1 MGWYAYS
8 FGAEVFAVCGVGSFL
23 PVTLEQLARERGV
36 FWSDKT
42 TPCVAKVELGNGS
55 DGNASLASFLVR
67 AATEKENDQCIITIF
82 GSEITTASF
91 AMYTFSIAVLFQAL
105 ALISFSSVAD
115 HGPYRKRLLLCFG
128 FTGATTSMLFLFVT
142 PRVYLLGS
150 ILLIIGVTCL
160 GSSFT
165 LLNSFLPLLVSNHPL
180 IRGQRS
186 SDIALEAMSSTA
198 HDTTSAAHDGTE
210 SHPTKASFELQLSAK
225 ISSKGAGI
233 GYIAA
238 VFVQC
243 LSIALLFALSKV
255 SLSPTSATLPL
266 RIVLFFVGAW
276 WLALT
281 IPTALWLRPRPGPP
295 ISSALAQHTNRARS
309 ALAYLLF
316 AWSSIFQTLKVA
328 FKLRQVVLFLIAW
341 FLLSDGVATVSG
353 TAVLFARTELHMG
366 TVAVAA
372 LSITSTTS
380 AIAGAFTWPL
390 IQHRLALP
398 TNHLIMCCLGIMEII
413 PLYGLLGYLPFIRAW
428 GVGGLQQAWEIYPLA
443 VVHGFVMGGLS
454 SYCRSFFGLLVPP
467 RAEAAFFA
475 LYAVTDKGSS
485 AVGPAIVGKIV
496 DATGT
501 IRPAFAFLAVL
512 IALPIPLIWC
522 VDVEKGRADAINM
535 AGVLNGVRDE
545 GEVREGDGERWED
558 WEAVDGDGED
568 ERREEAEEEE
578 EEEREFQEVEGLL
591 RGRT

>member
-1 MGWYAYS
+1 
-8 FGAEVFAVCGVGSFL
+8 
-23 PVTLEQLARERGV
+23 
-36 FWSDKT
+36 
-42 TPCVAKVELGNGS
+42 
-55 DGNASLASFLVR
+55 
-67 AATEKENDQCIITIF
+67 
-82 GSEITTASF
+82 
-91 AMYTFSIAVLFQAL
+91 
-105 ALISFSSVAD
+105 
-115 HGPYRKRLLLCFG
+115 
-128 FTGATTSMLFLFVT
+128 
-142 PRVYLLGS
+142 
-150 ILLIIGVTCL
+150 
-160 GSSFT
+160 
-165 LLNSFLPLLVSNHPL
+165 
-180 IRGQRS
+180 
-186 SDIALEAMSSTA
+186 
-198 HDTTSAAHDGTE
+198 
-210 SHPTKASFELQLSAK
+210 
-225 ISSKGAGI
+225 
-233 GYIAA
+233 
-238 VFVQC
+238 
-243 LSIALLFALSKV
+243 
-255 SLSPTSATLPL
+255 
-266 RIVLFFVGAW
+266 
-276 WLALT
+276 
-281 IPTALWLRPRPGPP
+281 
-295 ISSALAQHTNRARS
+295 LAQHTNRGRS

-316 AWSSIFQTLKVA
+316 AWSSLFQTLKVA

-353 TAVLFARTELHMG
+353 TAILFARTELHMG

-398 TNHLIMCCLGIMEII
+398 TNHLIMYCLGIMEII

-501 IRPAFAFLAVL
+501 IRPAFTFLAVL
-512 IALPIPLIWC
+512 IALPIPLIWY

-545 GEVREGDGERWED
+545 GEVRGGDEERWED

-591 RGRT
+591 RGHT